1 MTGRCVGD
9 FANEVTTNWAA
20 CLVAENNEEDG
31 NCPHGFP
38 KIENVYCGRG
48 WGHTR
53 EPAFKNLVCCV
64 VSPVIDLKVSKHNE
78 KHGKEPYK

>member
-1 MTGRCVGD
+1 MTGHCLQDNGNV
-9 FANEVTTNWAA
+9 ANTNWAA

-53 EPAFKNLVCCV
+53 PSNPFKKLVCCV
-64 VSPVIDLKVSKHNE
+64 VSPVIGLKVNKHNE
-78 KHGKEPYK
+78 KHEEE